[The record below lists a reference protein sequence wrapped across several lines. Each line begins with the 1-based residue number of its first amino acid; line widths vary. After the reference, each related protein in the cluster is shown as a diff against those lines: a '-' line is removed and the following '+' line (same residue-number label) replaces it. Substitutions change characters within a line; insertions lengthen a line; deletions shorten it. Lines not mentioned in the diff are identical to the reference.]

1 MRIVTRPDF
10 DGIVCAVL
18 LQAAEKID
26 APTYWIEPSDIQKGL
41 ARIRKG
47 DILANL
53 PHDPRCSLWFDHHF
67 SNRVDPPFD
76 GAWRLAPSAAGVI
89 YEFYR
94 DRLAKKFD
102 ELVRQADKI
111 DAADLT
117 REEVQSPEQ
126 HPFLLLSMTISGRD
140 RKDEPYWNLLV
151 QQLGRVP
158 VETVMAMDPVE
169 ARCRRVVEQN
179 RRYRDFLLAHT
190 ELRGP
195 VAITDMRQEP
205 DPPEGNRFLSY
216 SLFPDCSVHVR
227 VRFDPQDHRRVSIS
241 VGHSIFN
248 RTCNVNVGV
257 MLAAF
262 EGGGHRGAGG
272 CSFEAS
278 RADDYLDRIVAIL
291 LENAPNE
298 PHGSN
303 NGDAA

>member
-18 LQAAEKID
+18 LKAAETID

-41 ARIRKG
+41 ALIQRG

-67 SNRVDPPFD
+67 SNRIDQPFD

-94 DRLAKKFD
+94 DRLGKKFD
-102 ELVRQADKI
+102 ELVCQADKI

-140 RKDEPYWNLLV
+140 QKDEPYWNLLV
-151 QQLGRVP
+151 QQLGRAP
-158 VETVMAMDPVE
+158 IQAVMAMAPVE
-169 ARCRRVVEQN
+169 ARCRQVIEQN
-179 RRYRDFLLAHT
+179 RRYRAFLLAHT
-190 ELRGP
+190 ELRGH
-195 VAITDMRQEP
+195 VAITDMRAEP

-216 SLFPDCSVHVR
+216 SLFPHCSVHVR
-227 VRFDPQDHRRVSIS
+227 ARFDPQDRRRVSIS

-272 CSFEAS
+272 CNFEAF
-278 RADDYLDRIVAIL
+278 RADDYLDRIIAIL

-298 PHGSN
+298 P
-303 NGDAA
+303 ATVLP